1 MLKNIIVVFTL
12 LGISGCADI
21 ALNVASTVITNKAI
35 DVYKE
40 KQKETK

>member
-1 MLKNIIVVFTL
+1 MIVVFTL

-21 ALNVASTVITNKAI
+21 ALNVASTVITNKSI

-40 KQKETK
+40 QQKETK